1 MSRGGPYE
9 VTQWMVWDAIEK
21 IRAEAGWVCYT
32 SRTLARVIAKQQG
45 FPVGAIEDKVP
56 HHVSRFVKRGYLYVV
71 GKEKPE
77 GGGRGRNLYAGPQPE
92 EIATCTWHTDRKTG
106 QS

>member
-21 IRAEAGWVCYT
+21 IRAEAGRVCYT

-45 FPVGAIEDKVP
+45 FPVGAIEDKVR
-56 HHVSRFVKRGYLYVV
+56 HHVYRFVRIGYLYVV

-77 GGGRGRNLYAGPQPE
+77 GGGRARNLYA
-92 EIATCTWHTDRKTG
+92 EIWARHRL
-106 QS
+106 SP